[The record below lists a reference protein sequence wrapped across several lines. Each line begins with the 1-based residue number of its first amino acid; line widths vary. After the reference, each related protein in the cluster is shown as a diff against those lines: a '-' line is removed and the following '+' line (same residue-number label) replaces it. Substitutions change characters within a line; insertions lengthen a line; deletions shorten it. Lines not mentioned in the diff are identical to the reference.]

1 MYKII
6 SIVMLMLMT
15 SLSYANDIY
24 VTQSGATLD
33 LDITQDG
40 SNNTVGN
47 STTASTSTGA
57 TTTLDIDQIGSSNV
71 ITYQI
76 NGATYTGVIN
86 LVGNSNNVDLNCDSG
101 GSNSSCGSA
110 NAVINFTGNSN
121 DIDLDIGQTSSANT
135 ADVDIVGQ
143 SGSDSN
149 VVAAT
154 VDGNSAILRIT
165 VNGDTNNYLIDIDG
179 NGDAVGHTLIHS
191 HTGGIADV
199 DIIQSGVNDNMITLT
214 TSGDNHDIDISQ
226 TD

>member
-1 MYKII
+1 
-6 SIVMLMLMT
+6 MLMLMT

-57 TTTLDIDQIGSSNV
+57 TTTLNIDQIGNSNV

-101 GSNSSCGSA
+101 GSNSSCGTA

-121 DIDLDIGQTSSANT
+121 DIDLDIGQTSSAT
-135 ADVDIVGQ
+135 SIDADLVGQ

-149 VVAAT
+149 VIAAT

-199 DIIQSGVNDNMITLT
+199 DIVQSGVNDNMITLT